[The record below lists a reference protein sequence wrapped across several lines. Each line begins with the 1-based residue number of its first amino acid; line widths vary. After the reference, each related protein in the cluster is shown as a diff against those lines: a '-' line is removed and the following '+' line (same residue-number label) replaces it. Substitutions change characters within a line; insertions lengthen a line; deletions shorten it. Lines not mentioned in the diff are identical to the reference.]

1 MSNLIFRG
9 YSFSEDLLARWYLQN
24 TVSLNPSETQ
34 EMALQVLDSLNQG
47 FELVTQT
54 PYGKNPNLVLRSLLN
69 NNKTD
74 LLSFDGNTSLLK
86 ATVPLDMGKNTIQN
100 VADPV
105 DNQDVATKGF
115 VLSHANTGTGFSYIK
130 SITSSGTWT
139 VPEGITKLKLTLIGG
154 GGGGAGGGGAGGA
167 RLRPAEP
174 HRLDVHDD
182 RGRLGRGDGRC
193 AQGDD
198 RRRQRDG
205 PREPGAEGGRPRG
218 RDGLDDLEAR
228 VH

>member
-1 MSNLIFRG
+1 MSNLIFSG

-154 GGGGAGGGGAGGA
+154 GGGGASVDKDNSIGATGGGGGATSISYRSVTPGDVLTITIGVGG
-167 RLRPAEP
+167 
-174 HRLDVHDD
+174 
-182 RGRLGRGDGRC
+182 
-193 AQGDD
+193 
-198 RRRQRDG
+198 
-205 PREPGAEGGRPRG
+205 GG
-218 RDGLDDLEAR
+218 GLDSGLIANIR
-228 VH
+228 